1 MPESS
6 RMIRT
11 GNRARVGG
19 KHEENGSLGRLKLSY
34 ENDIETYLKEVERE
48 GGELNS
54 ENISE

>member
-1 MPESS
+1 
-6 RMIRT
+6 MIRT